1 MEAIQ
6 LVETLDSPR
15 SLGLIR
21 DLCQQLTPHTKVP
34 AVRDFVARARDL
46 VPA

>member
-6 LVETLDSPR
+6 LVEALDSPR
-15 SLGLIR
+15 CVGLIR
-21 DLCQQLTPHTKVP
+21 DLCHQLTPHTTVP

>member
-6 LVETLDSPR
+6 LVETLDSTR
-15 SLGLIR
+15 SVGLIR

-34 AVRDFVARARDL
+34 AVRDFMARAHDL